1 MILRTK
7 NGDVENFTSKW
18 AMRYQRQFITMTYD
32 LYISLTCVQKARHVA
47 TVDRNVQRR
56 HTASAVG
63 WKRVKTPD
71 DNFLHSLTC

>member
-1 MILRTK
+1 MILLTK

-32 LYISLTCVQKARHVA
+32 LYISLTYVQKARHVA

-56 HTASAVG
+56 HAASALA
-63 WKRVKTPD
+63 VKG
-71 DNFLHSLTC
+71 